1 MTEIVVRL
9 IGATGKTILE
19 IDMNL
24 FKRSKRSGVWSTFAS
39 ILFALLVSIAPT
51 VSAEEA
57 ANSTFDN
64 LVPVKDAKMAMAYID
79 PDADF
84 SVFKRVAI
92 LEPFVAFRSN
102 WQRDQ
107 NRSRS
112 RNISARDM
120 ERIKSDVATLFER
133 VFTERLEAAGYEV
146 VDGANEDVLLLRPA
160 IIDLDITAPD
170 TRTAGRSRT
179 FSASTGAATLYI
191 QLFDS
196 LSGDIIGR
204 AADRQAVR
212 RGGGQVTW
220 SNSVTNTAD
229 ARRMM
234 GGWADS
240 LVGFLDTHYK

>member
-1 MTEIVVRL
+1 MKIVIFANRFCVRSVVVFELSAAL
-9 IGATGKTILE
+9 IE
-19 IDMNL
+19 
-24 FKRSKRSGVWSTFAS
+24 
-39 ILFALLVSIAPT
+39 IAPMLP
-51 VSAEEA
+51 AEEPA
-57 ANSTFDN
+57 VQPTFDN
-64 LVPVKDAKMAMAYID
+64 LVPVKGAKMSLAYID

-107 NRSRS
+107 NRGRS
-112 RNISARDM
+112 RNISVRDM
-120 ERIKSDVATLFER
+120 ERIKADVATLFKQ
-133 VFTERLEAAGYEV
+133 VFTERLENAGYDVIDEA
-146 VDGANEDVLLLRPA
+146 DEDVLLVRPA

-179 FSASTGAATLYI
+179 FTASTGAATLYI
-191 QLFDS
+191 ELFDS

-212 RGGGQVTW
+212 RAGGMVSW

-234 GGWADS
+234 GGWADN
-240 LVGFLDTHYK
+240 LVGFLNAHYK

>member
-1 MTEIVVRL
+1 MKTVIFNNRCGVLSV
-9 IGATGKTILE
+9 IGFVLSVAMLAVAP
-19 IDMNL
+19 
-24 FKRSKRSGVWSTFAS
+24 VW
-39 ILFALLVSIAPT
+39 
-51 VSAEEA
+51 SAEEA
-57 ANSTFDN
+57 AEQTTFDN
-64 LVPVKDAKMAMAYID
+64 LVPVKGAKMSMAYID
-79 PDADF
+79 PEADF
-84 SVFKRVAI
+84 SVFKRVAL

-112 RNISARDM
+112 RNIRARDM
-120 ERIKSDVATLFER
+120 ERIKADVATLFER
-133 VFTERLEAAGYEV
+133 VFTERLEDAGYEV

-160 IIDLDITAPD
+160 IIDLDISAPD
-170 TRTAGRSRT
+170 TRSAGRSRT
-179 FSASTGAATLYI
+179 FTASTGAATLYI

-212 RGGGQVTW
+212 RAGGNLTW

-234 GGWADS
+234 GGWADN
-240 LVGFLDTHYK
+240 LVGFLDAHYK

>member
-1 MTEIVVRL
+1 MRIFSV
-9 IGATGKTILE
+9 G
-19 IDMNL
+19 
-24 FKRSKRSGVWSTFAS
+24 KRSSGFSVCGCLLSLALVAAAPVWS
-39 ILFALLVSIAPT
+39 
-51 VSAEEA
+51 AEDA
-57 ANSTFDN
+57 AVEPTFDN

-79 PDADF
+79 PEADF

-112 RNISARDM
+112 RNISSRDM

-146 VDGANEDVLLLRPA
+146 VEGANEDVLLVRPA
-160 IIDLDITAPD
+160 IIDLNITAPD
-170 TRTAGRSRT
+170 TRSAGRSRT
-179 FSASTGAATLYI
+179 LTASTGAATLYI

-212 RGGGQVTW
+212 RAGGNVTW

-234 GGWADS
+234 GGWADN
-240 LVGFLDTHYK
+240 LVGFLDAHYK

>member
-1 MTEIVVRL
+1 MRIFSV
-9 IGATGKTILE
+9 G
-19 IDMNL
+19 
-24 FKRSKRSGVWSTFAS
+24 KRSSGFSVCGCLLSLALVAAAPVW
-39 ILFALLVSIAPT
+39 
-51 VSAEEA
+51 SAEEA
-57 ANSTFDN
+57 AVEATFDN

-79 PDADF
+79 PEADF

-112 RNISARDM
+112 RNISSRDM
-120 ERIKSDVATLFER
+120 ERIKSDVTTLFER

-146 VDGANEDVLLLRPA
+146 VEGANEDVLLVRPA

-170 TRTAGRSRT
+170 TRSAGRSRT
-179 FSASTGAATLYI
+179 FTASTGAATLYI

-196 LSGDIIGR
+196 LTGDIIGR

-212 RGGGQVTW
+212 RAGGNVTW

-234 GGWADS
+234 GGWADN
-240 LVGFLDTHYK
+240 LVGFLDAHYK

>member
-1 MTEIVVRL
+1 M
-9 IGATGKTILE
+9 KTS
-19 IDMNL
+19 
-24 FKRSKRSGVWSTFAS
+24 KSCKRSGLGAFGG
-39 ILFALLVSIAPT
+39 ILLAILMLAPPAM
-51 VSAEEA
+51 SAEEA
-57 ANSTFDN
+57 MDTTFDN
-64 LVPVKDAKMAMAYID
+64 LVPVKGAKMSMAYID
-79 PDADF
+79 PEADF

-112 RNISARDM
+112 RNITARDM

-146 VDGANEDVLLLRPA
+146 VDGANEDVLLVRPA

-179 FSASTGAATLYI
+179 FTASTGAATLYI

-212 RGGGQVTW
+212 RAGGTITW

-229 ARRMM
+229 ARRMI
-234 GGWADS
+234 GGWADN
-240 LVGFLDTHYK
+240 LVTFLEAHYK

>member
-1 MTEIVVRL
+1 MTEIVIRL
-9 IGATGKTILE
+9 VEATGKTILE

>member
-1 MTEIVVRL
+1 MKIVVFANRF
-9 IGATGKTILE
+9 GA
-19 IDMNL
+19 
-24 FKRSKRSGVWSTFAS
+24 RSVVGFVLSA
-39 ILFALLVSIAPT
+39 ALMAIAPML
-51 VSAEEA
+51 SAEEPA
-57 ANSTFDN
+57 VQPTFDN
-64 LVPVKDAKMAMAYID
+64 LVPVKGAKMSLAYID

-112 RNISARDM
+112 RNIRARDM

-179 FSASTGAATLYI
+179 FTASTGAATLYI

-212 RGGGQVTW
+212 SGGGRVSW

-234 GGWADS
+234 GRWADS
-240 LVGFLDTHYK
+240 LVGFLDAHYK

>member
-1 MTEIVVRL
+1 M
-9 IGATGKTILE
+9 K
-19 IDMNL
+19 
-24 FKRSKRSGVWSTFAS
+24 KHRSGKCFGLAS
-39 ILFALLVSIAPT
+39 LSGMLLSALLLAAP
-51 VSAEEA
+51 VMAAEEA
-57 ANSTFDN
+57 ADITFDN
-64 LVPVKDAKMAMAYID
+64 LVPVKDAKMALAYID

-120 ERIKSDVATLFER
+120 ERIKADVSTLFER

-146 VDGANEDVLLLRPA
+146 VDQANEDVLLVRPA

-170 TRTAGRSRT
+170 TRTAGRSRNFT
-179 FSASTGAATLYI
+179 ASTGAATLYI

-196 LSGDIIGR
+196 VSGDIIGR

-212 RGGGQVTW
+212 RAGGNLTW
-220 SNSVTNTAD
+220 SSSVTNTAD

-234 GGWADS
+234 GGWADN
-240 LVGFLDTHYK
+240 LVGFLDAHYK